1 MQALDWQDKSAQENE
16 MYKLFSLYGIWLCPF
31 RNGAFFVWL
40 TSIHD
45 DLQGESAE
53 VFLGQELW
61 SAS

>member
-1 MQALDWQDKSAQENE
+1 
-16 MYKLFSLYGIWLCPF
+16 MYNLFSLYGIRLCPF

-40 TSIHD
+40 TSIYD

-61 SAS
+61 SAL